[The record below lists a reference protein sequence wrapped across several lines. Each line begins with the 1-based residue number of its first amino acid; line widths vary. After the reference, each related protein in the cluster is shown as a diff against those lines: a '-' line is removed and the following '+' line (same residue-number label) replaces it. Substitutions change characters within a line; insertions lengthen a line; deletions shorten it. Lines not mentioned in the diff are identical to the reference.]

1 MRRVEPLINLAL
13 LLPRRP
19 REFRDRV
26 AGYADLGLE
35 RLWRSSPAYETAR
48 WQDVLRDIEEH
59 LGRVPR
65 SSTSRPSR
73 RSKMTRAG
81 FWRTSAPGIRSARV
95 GPRTPGSPALATF
108 CAV

>member
-1 MRRVEPLINLAL
+1 MRRVEPLVNLAL

-48 WQDVLRDIEEH
+48 WQGVLGDIEEH
-59 LGRVPR
+59 LGRATEFLAEPAHKEVEDDMRRLLADIHARDPLSLR
-65 SSTSRPSR
+65 WAADSRFEIG
-73 RSKMTRAG
+73 RAAC
-81 FWRTSAPGIRSARV
+81 R
-95 GPRTPGSPALATF
+95 
-108 CAV
+108 

>member
-48 WQDVLRDIEEH
+48 WQDVLRDIEEY
-59 LGRVPR
+59 LGCL
-65 SSTSRPSR
+65 
-73 RSKMTRAG
+73 TRD
-81 FWRTSAPGIRSARV
+81 PG
-95 GPRTPGSPALATF
+95 GPALKEVEEDTGRLLEDNRARDPF
-108 CAV
+108 KPRWAADSRF